1 MSRLLSV
8 ASGGRRWLSLAELNG
23 ELALGWRDLL
33 QLVLALVSDDAFE
46 PGRFVFMGLGTG
58 RGGPLFPHRLEALVE
73 EVSILVVLVRLLRDL
88 GQGIGLRDGDQL
100 PEARGER
107 LVQSGWEGAT
117 TGRAGG
123 TLTQKSRRRCAPVSR
138 AGDAAPLDLAGTHCA
153 PRWQR
158 RSLAGTG
165 HPASASCLTAA
176 RER

>member
-107 LVQSGWEGAT
+107 LVQSGMGRSDHW
-117 TGRAGG
+117 TGRWDTHSEVSAQMRSSVSRWRRSSSGSG
-123 TLTQKSRRRCAPVSR
+123 WDTLCAPL
-138 AGDAAPLDLAGTHCA
+138 AAP
-153 PRWQR
+153 
-158 RSLAGTG
+158 
-165 HPASASCLTAA
+165 
-176 RER
+176 